1 MLEFVNTVI
10 VMFRNGT
17 RARIKARLGLH
28 LLQWLELKFVLW
40 VVYDNV
46 AL

>member
-1 MLEFVNTVI
+1 MLEFVNIVTV
-10 VMFRNGT
+10 VFRNGT
-17 RARIKARLGLH
+17 KVRIKARLGLH

-46 AL
+46 VL